1 MITWRDVIHFSVNG
15 NPTPY
20 KRVEKTEEEWRTI
33 LTPEQF
39 QISRLHGTERPHT
52 GSLCSIFEGGIYQC
66 ICCNT
71 NLFDSTIK
79 FDSSSCFYRIQCIA
93 PLGTYYLIILVM

>member
-1 MITWRDVIHFSVNG
+1 MFIHFSVNG
-15 NPTPY
+15 NPKPH

-52 GSLCSIFEGGIYQC
+52 GSLCSIFEGGMYQC

-71 NLFDSTIK
+71 T
-79 FDSSSCFYRIQCIA
+79 
-93 PLGTYYLIILVM
+93 YLILLLSLIQVLDGQALRSLLKKMLYSI